1 MNVRPIQCNDYY
13 KDYLTL
19 LEQLTTVEKE
29 KISHDDFKNFV
40 NKLSNNH
47 VIIVIEEDEKIIATA
62 TLIIENKIIHNMG
75 KVGHIEDVVTDK
87 NIRGKGLGKMLINEL
102 IKISEKENC
111 YKIILD
117 CNEDNVKFYEKT
129 GFFVKELQM
138 SKYL

>member
-1 MNVRPIQCNDYY
+1 MNVRRIQCNDYY

-29 KISHDDFKNFV
+29 KISYDDFKNFV

-47 VIIVIEEDEKIIATA
+47 VIIVIEEAEKIIATA

-87 NIRGKGLGKMLINEL
+87 NSRGKGLGKMLINEL
-102 IKISEKENC
+102 VKISEKENC

>member
-1 MNVRPIQCNDYY
+1 MNVRRIQCNDYY

-87 NIRGKGLGKMLINEL
+87 NSRGKGLGKMLINEL
-102 IKISEKENC
+102 VKISEKENC

>member
-1 MNVRPIQCNDYY
+1 MNVRRIQCNDYY

-29 KISHDDFKNFV
+29 KISYDDFKNFV

-47 VIIVIEEDEKIIATA
+47 VIIVIEEAEKIIATA

-87 NIRGKGLGKMLINEL
+87 NSRGKGLGKMLINEL
-102 IKISEKENC
+102 VTISKKENC